1 MKHINALMSPKVYSN
16 LQTLLAEARER
27 AEDSILTCSLTTDEI
42 EDIQIALN

>member
-1 MKHINALMSPKVYSN
+1 MSPKVYSN

>member
-16 LQTLLAEARER
+16 LQLLLHEAMER